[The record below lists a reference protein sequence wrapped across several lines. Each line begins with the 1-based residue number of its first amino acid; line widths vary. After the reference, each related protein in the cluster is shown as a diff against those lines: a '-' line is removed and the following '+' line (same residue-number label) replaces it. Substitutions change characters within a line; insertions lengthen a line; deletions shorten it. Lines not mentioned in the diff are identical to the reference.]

1 MNIKNLLQLLTED
14 RSIEYINSTLK
25 DKVPQSVIDT
35 LSSKMKK
42 GKYDNIAMAIFH
54 AIQEWGGNV
63 DKERYDFLV
72 KRAGLIYSA
81 LKEAGRDNPKFDPE
95 QEMTMYRYMGDE
107 ESPMKYWSDFRSGE
121 KKGKE
126 FRKNEKKDVFGLP
139 QARVKELPESYL
151 FFPRNFKF
159 DFDGFGFRV
168 SDLNKSHEDLRA
180 LSAQMAKKDTS
191 GEVRGRNLLDKDEP
205 KKATDNHWCVAA
217 SDDKWYKDSVY
228 KGGYKKG
235 LFVIIVDKNK
245 DGSPNWNKR
254 YLWWIRPDGRWEFAD
269 KFDDHVD
276 ITDTL
281 PASTRHFLTDKI
293 AARLGGAKGDEQ
305 RNELKR
311 RVNKVYNSDVGKI
324 KDGTRAKI
332 NTQSATF
339 KNYIKIL
346 RFLRGKYAESH
357 KGEEG
362 KGVFAGLQN
371 AMKKWASQLPLE
383 ADTVTGGTFEFK
395 IRKSL
400 EKDRYIVDIK
410 RKRDNATIS
419 WFFTGEQIRELA
431 QNINNLKTIKKHSWR
446 SLESLEPRNTF
457 RSKAYILNPGANANK
472 DVKDAL
478 KNNKLA
484 IDMYEGLMARDDS
497 ADEIREF
504 FVGPHFLVSAKFDGI
519 GQNLISVVRKP
530 WSYNEEDAKVIG
542 DLGDKNI
549 FEKVKAAY
557 EELARNNAVAE
568 GPEKA

>member
-42 GKYDNIAMAIFH
+42 DKYDNIAMAIFH

-95 QEMTMYRYMGDE
+95 QEMTMYRYMSDE

-121 KKGKE
+121 KKDKE
-126 FRKNEKKDVFGLP
+126 FRKNQKKDVFGLP

-159 DFDGFGFRV
+159 DFDGMGFRI
-168 SDLNKSHEDLRA
+168 SDLNKSHEDLKA

-191 GEVRGRNLLDKDEP
+191 GDVRYRNSLDKAEP

-217 SDDKWYKDSVY
+217 NSVEWYLDRTY

-305 RNELKR
+305 RKALYNRAE
-311 RVNKVYNSDVGKI
+311 KVYNSDVGKV
-324 KDGTRAKI
+324 KDGTRAKV

-362 KGVFAGLQN
+362 KGVFTELQN

-383 ADTVTGGTFEFK
+383 ADTVTGGAFEFT
-395 IRKSL
+395 IRFRKGW
-400 EKDRYIVDIK
+400 YVVHIK
-410 RKRDNATIS
+410 RKNDSTSIS
-419 WFFTGEQIRELA
+419 WIFTDEQIKKLA
-431 QNINNLKTIKKHSWR
+431 QNINNLKTIKKHSWQ

-457 RSKAYILNPGANANK
+457 KSKAYVLNPGANANK
-472 DVKDAL
+472 EVKDAL

-484 IDMYEGLMARDDS
+484 IDMYEGLMAKDDGT
-497 ADEIREF
+497 DEIREF
-504 FVGPHFLVSAKFDGI
+504 FIGPHFLVSAKFDGI
-519 GQNLISVVRKP
+519 GQNLISVVKKP
-530 WSYNEEDAKVIG
+530 WSDYEEDAKVIG

-557 EELARNNAVAE
+557 EELARKNAVAE